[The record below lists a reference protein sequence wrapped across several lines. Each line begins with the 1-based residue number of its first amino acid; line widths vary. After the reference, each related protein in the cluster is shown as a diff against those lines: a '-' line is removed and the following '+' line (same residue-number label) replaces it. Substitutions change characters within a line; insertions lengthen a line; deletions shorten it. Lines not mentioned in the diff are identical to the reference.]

1 MASAHISAALRA
13 PAHPMAKAGYGKR
26 HAPDQA
32 PPHARD
38 FGHLATREAAIGA
51 YIDRLPEG
59 AAIGYKTL
67 AEELPDYGQQA
78 CRSALDRLTREGHL
92 RRIKVHLTGA
102 NGTLHWVTR
111 TYFSR
116 TARNAAWWAEFVRFV
131 RGIDVTGQPPA
142 PAAVADPG
150 LPNADPRHAG
160 DPAAQV
166 PAGRIPGA
174 RVSAARVSG
183 AAPWQAAHPAGAG
196 APAEQPAAE
205 QPAAECP
212 AADPSAAEPPSAEGP
227 LAEGPVAE
235 GSAVE
240 GPGAEDPAAEG
251 PGAEDSLAE
260 GPGGTASVVASLGD
274 LMAGRMDAPP
284 PGSAAALAL
293 DAPPFGSAAAT
304 APATAPAPEP
314 GGVEPGTRAPRS
326 EAYDVLAALGARD
339 PRLQLSGDECFE
351 LEPLVGEWLDRGVG
365 RDRITHALAS
375 GLPTSVHSAVA
386 FLRTR
391 LENKMPP
398 TQQPGPRASHPAH
411 EEIAGAV
418 MMCLFCD
425 EDETTTTLVG
435 GVCGDCRA
443 AIDRDEANGATGDV
457 PDTFLAR
464 PRHQQDVAARV
475 AELRAASGRP
485 ATVPV
490 PRRK

>member
-1 MASAHISAALRA
+1 MASANISAALRA

-38 FGHLATREAAIGA
+38 FGHLAPREAAIGA

-59 AAIGYKTL
+59 AAIGYKVL

-102 NGTLHWVTR
+102 NGTKHWVTR

-142 PAAVADPG
+142 PTTVPQAGVADEKAPG
-150 LPNADPRHAG
+150 RK
-160 DPAAQV
+160 V
-166 PAGRIPGA
+166 PGEKVPGA
-174 RVSAARVSG
+174 RVPG
-183 AAPWQAAHPAGAG
+183 AAPWHTAPPADDATVPAGP
-196 APAEQPAAE
+196 PADAQFPAA
-205 QPAAECP
+205 
-212 AADPSAAEPPSAEGP
+212 
-227 LAEGPVAE
+227 GPVAPE
-235 GSAVE
+235 PSG
-240 GPGAEDPAAEG
+240 GAAPVVVPAA
-251 PGAEDSLAE
+251 
-260 GPGGTASVVASLGD
+260 ASVVASLGE

-293 DAPPFGSAAAT
+293 
-304 APATAPAPEP
+304 EP
-314 GGVEPGTRAPRS
+314 GARAPRS
-326 EAYDVLAALGARD
+326 EAYDVLAALGVRD
-339 PRLQLSGDECFE
+339 PRLQLSGDECVE
-351 LEPLVGEWLDRGVG
+351 LEPLVGAWLDRGVG
-365 RDRITHALAS
+365 RDRITHVLAA
-375 GLPTSVHSAVA
+375 GLPASVHSAVA
-386 FLRTR
+386 FLRNR

-398 TQQPGPRASHPAH
+398 TQQPAPHASQPAH

-425 EDETTTTLVG
+425 EDETTTTLFD
-435 GVCGDCRA
+435 GVCGECRA
-443 AIDRDEANGATGDV
+443 DIDRDEASGATGDV

-464 PRHQQDVAARV
+464 PRRGQDVAARV

-485 ATVPV
+485 MTVPV
-490 PRRK
+490 PRRR

>member
-1 MASAHISAALRA
+1 MANANISAALRA

-32 PPHARD
+32 PRHARD
-38 FGHLATREAAIGA
+38 FRHLAPREAAIGA

-102 NGTLHWVTR
+102 NGTRHWVTR

-116 TARNAAWWAEFVRFV
+116 TARNAAWWAELVRFV
-131 RGIDVTGQPPA
+131 RGIDVTGQPAA
-142 PAAVADPG
+142 PKVVPTAFPDAGVPDADAP
-150 LPNADPRHAG
+150 HAE
-160 DPAAQV
+160 A
-166 PAGRIPGA
+166 RGA
-174 RVSAARVSG
+174 RVPG
-183 AAPWQAAHPAGAG
+183 AAPWHTVRLADAEGPTGRPAGAEPLD
-196 APAEQPAAE
+196 ADVPAAE
-205 QPAAECP
+205 
-212 AADPSAAEPPSAEGP
+212 PSTAEPTASELPRQ
-227 LAEGPVAE
+227 
-235 GSAVE
+235 
-240 GPGAEDPAAEG
+240 
-251 PGAEDSLAE
+251 
-260 GPGGTASVVASLGD
+260 TASVFASLGD

-293 DAPPFGSAAAT
+293 EAGA
-304 APATAPAPEP
+304 
-314 GGVEPGTRAPRS
+314 RAPRS
-326 EAYDVLAALGARD
+326 PAYDVLAALGARD
-339 PRLQLSGDECFE
+339 PRLQLSGDECVE

-365 RDRITHALAS
+365 PDRIAHALAA
-375 GLPTSVHSAVA
+375 GLPASVHSAVA
-386 FLRTR
+386 FLRKR

-398 TQQPGPRASHPAH
+398 TQQPGPHVSHPAH
-411 EEIAGAV
+411 EEISGAV

-425 EDETTTTLVG
+425 EDETTTTLIDG
-435 GVCGDCRA
+435 ICADCRA
-443 AIDRDEANGATGDV
+443 DIDRDEASGATGDV

-464 PRHQQDVAARV
+464 PRQQPDVAARV
-475 AELRAASGRP
+475 AELRAATGRP